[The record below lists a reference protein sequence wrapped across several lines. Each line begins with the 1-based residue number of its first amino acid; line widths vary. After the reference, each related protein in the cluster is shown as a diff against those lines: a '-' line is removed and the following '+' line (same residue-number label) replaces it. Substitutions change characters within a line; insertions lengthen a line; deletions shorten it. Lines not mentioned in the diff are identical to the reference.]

1 MWDNQ
6 YADGDTGEVATIP
19 TELNNNP
26 ADLFANFPTYVR
38 GAMTYEGYRQI
49 VGQSRFFDFAREL
62 QSRFAY
68 GNVSS
73 EDVVDL
79 ALEISGF
86 EGDDLALLEE
96 YFDQWLNQAGRP
108 TLTAGRLHVE
118 ARPAVRG

>member
-1 MWDNQ
+1 MSRSPILPCPPAIATTIAGRTYQPRWGL
-6 YADGDTGEVATIP
+6 AAKWETIP

-49 VGQSRFFDFAREL
+49 VGGPKFFEFAREL

-79 ALEISGF
+79 AIELSGF
-86 EGDDLALLEE
+86 EGDDLTLLED
-96 YFDQWLNQAGRP
+96 YFQ
-108 TLTAGRLHVE
+108 
-118 ARPAVRG
+118 

>member
-1 MWDNQ
+1 
-6 YADGDTGEVATIP
+6 
-19 TELNNNP
+19 
-26 ADLFANFPTYVR
+26 
-38 GAMTYEGYRQI
+38 MTYEGYRQI
-49 VGQSRFFDFAREL
+49 VGQSTFFDFAREL

-73 EDVVDL
+73 QDVVNL

-108 TLTAGRLHVE
+108 TLTAGNFT
-118 ARPAVRG
+118 